1 MYDFVFSCPPYADLE
16 KYSDIDGDISN
27 MDYPQ
32 FLETYRAII
41 KASVSH
47 LKENRFAVF
56 VVGEVRNKKT
66 GEYYNFVP
74 DTIKA
79 FEDAGLKYYNEI
91 ILLNVAGG
99 KAYTA
104 GHDAKK
110 SRKIAKVHQNI
121 LAFVKGDADEAAKIH
136 EQVLVFLKGNSKEAN
151 ANLGDFRADNCILP
165 EMFE

>member
-1 MYDFVFSCPPYADLE
+1 M
-16 KYSDIDGDISN
+16 
-27 MDYPQ
+27 
-32 FLETYRAII
+32 
-41 KASVSH
+41 
-47 LKENRFAVF
+47 KENRFAVF

-66 GEYYNFVP
+66 GAYYDFVP

-79 FEDAGLKYYNEI
+79 FEDAGLKYYNELMLI
-91 ILLNVAGG
+91 NVVGP

-104 GHDAKK
+104 GREAKT

-136 EQVLVFLKGNSKEAN
+136 ENVLVFLKGDSKEAN
-151 ANLGDFRADNCILP
+151 ADLGEFRADSCILP